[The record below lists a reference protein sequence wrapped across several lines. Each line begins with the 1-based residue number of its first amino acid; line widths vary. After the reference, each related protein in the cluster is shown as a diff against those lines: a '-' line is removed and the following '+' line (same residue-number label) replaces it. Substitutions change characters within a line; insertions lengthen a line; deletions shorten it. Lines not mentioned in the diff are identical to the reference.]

1 MGEFDT
7 CGPRDALQVVEAAIA
22 SIKAGRMVVVV
33 DDEGRENE
41 GDLVMAAQAVT
52 PAAVNFMTQ
61 FGRGLTCV
69 ALPSERLD
77 ELELPPMVSDNTS
90 SFHTGFAVSVDIAGE
105 GRTGISAADR
115 AETILA
121 LCNPKTR
128 PTDLVRP
135 GHMFPLR
142 ARPHGVLERRGHTE
156 AASDLARL
164 AGFLPYGV
172 LCEIMS
178 PDGSMARCR
187 ELVDFSRRHD
197 LVLVTVD
204 EIAQYRRATEQL
216 VECVAETRLPT
227 SFGEFR
233 AFGFRPVWPER
244 SEYFALVLGDLTTGA
259 PVHVRLHSECLTGDV
274 FGSARCDCGRQ
285 LTSAMEIIAEVGR
298 GIVLYAIGHE
308 GRGIGLLEKIRAY
321 ALQDEG
327 LDTVDANVEL
337 GHEADA
343 RDYTLAGQVLKWF
356 GVQQV
361 RLLTNNPDKVAALLH
376 TGLDVLERVPLTP
389 AATAESLTYLRTKR
403 DRFGHLLDGL
413 ETRDRLFDL
422 PRTGTASMRGAR

>member
-7 CGPRDALQVVEAAIA
+7 RGPRDALQVVEAAIA
-22 SIKAGRMVVVV
+22 SIKARRMVVVV

-61 FGRGLTCV
+61 FGRGLACI
-69 ALPSERLD
+69 AMPPERLD

-115 AETILA
+115 ADTILA
-121 LCNPKTR
+121 LCNPQTR

-187 ELVDFSRRHD
+187 ELIDFSRRHD

-204 EIAQYRRATEQL
+204 EIAQYRRATERL

-227 SFGEFR
+227 SLGDFR
-233 AFGFRPVWPER
+233 AFGFRPVWPEG
-244 SEYFALVLGDLTTGA
+244 SEYLALVLGDLTTEV

-285 LTSAMEIIAEVGR
+285 LTSAMEIIAAVGR

-308 GRGIGLLEKIRAY
+308 GRGIGLMEKIRAY

-327 LDTVDANVEL
+327 LDTVDANLEL
-337 GHEADA
+337 GHVADA

-361 RLLTNNPDKVAALLH
+361 RLLTNNPDKVTALLD

-389 AATAESLTYLRTKR
+389 AATTESLIYL
-403 DRFGHLLDGL
+403 
-413 ETRDRLFDL
+413 
-422 PRTGTASMRGAR
+422 